1 MKTRD
6 SALAL
11 LMMVVSSVW
20 LAFLP
25 ACTDTGRVL
34 ELRDQAAHVR
44 EQLALESAQIRGVL
58 AQLPTDDP
66 ARPGLDA
73 QLKSVDDAAQT
84 LSTAI
89 EQVDRVLVN
98 ANNPSETEGMVGAV
112 TGTISS
118 VLPTPWRVPVALG
131 AALIAAVL
139 RARQLKAGLASIARS
154 LEVAMRDD
162 EQLKASV
169 RANAQTLR
177 TIQTP
182 VAQQVVDQVQSGSVA
197 LRIPW

>member
-1 MKTRD
+1 MKTRNPE
-6 SALAL
+6 LAL
-11 LMMVVSSVW
+11 LVMVVSSVW
-20 LAFLP
+20 LLFLP

-44 EQLALESAQIRGVL
+44 EQLAQEGTQIRGVL
-58 AQLPTDDP
+58 AQLPIDDP

-84 LSTAI
+84 LSAAI
-89 EQVDRVLVN
+89 EQVDRALGN
-98 ANNPSETEGMVGAV
+98 ANNPTETEGMVGTL

-131 AALIAAVL
+131 AALVAAVL
-139 RARQLKAGLASIARS
+139 RARQLKAGLASIAKS

-162 EQLKASV
+162 EQLKTSV
-169 RANAQTLR
+169 KANAQTLR

-182 VAQQVVDQVQSGSVA
+182 VAQQIVDQVQAGSVA
-197 LRIPW
+197 LKFPW

>member
-20 LAFLP
+20 LVFLP

-84 LSTAI
+84 LSAAI
-89 EQVDRVLVN
+89 EQVDRVLEN
-98 ANNPSETEGMVGAV
+98 ANNPWETEGMVGAV

-197 LRIPW
+197 LRFPW